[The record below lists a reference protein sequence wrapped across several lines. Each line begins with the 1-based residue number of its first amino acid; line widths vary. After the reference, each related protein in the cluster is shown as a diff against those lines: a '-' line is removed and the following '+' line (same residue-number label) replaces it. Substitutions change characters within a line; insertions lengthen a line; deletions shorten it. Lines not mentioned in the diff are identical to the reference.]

1 MSFSEYLQ
9 MRTKKKEME
18 RRGEMNTT
26 DYWMWKKGR
35 GKIIGEITIIECEVK
50 DKLTR
55 AGEVIQRDADEGNYA
70 SQIYGGHSL

>member
-1 MSFSEYLQ
+1 
-9 MRTKKKEME
+9 
-18 RRGEMNTT
+18 MNV
-26 DYWMWKKGR
+26 KKGR
-35 GKIIGEITIIECEVK
+35 GKIIGKITIIECEVT